1 MEYAYEI
8 TARILEDIRKG
19 QEMNNLVSTTPNGIT
34 PRRVITADMLD
45 RFIRY
50 LDVTPKSVATY
61 SRSLRQFMGYLAENG
76 ITEPTR
82 EDVITW
88 RETLKETHKPT
99 TVQTYIVSVRLFF
112 KWTEQEGLYPDIT
125 SHLKG
130 AKISRNHKRDY
141 LTSSQLKRVLAG
153 IDRST
158 EEGRRNYAI
167 CLLMI
172 VGGLRTIEVTRA
184 RVEDLRPL
192 GNGTILNVQGKGREE
207 RSDYTNIPNE
217 VETAIRISLADRK
230 DATGDK
236 PLFISLS
243 NNSKGKPLTTRS
255 VSAIIKTALVNAG
268 FNSDKWTGHSL
279 RHSAITL
286 AINEGNS
293 LQDVRQFARHT
304 DVSTT
309 MIYFHEQ
316 ERINN
321 KCEST
326 IVSALF

>member
-1 MEYAYEI
+1 
-8 TARILEDIRKG
+8 
-19 QEMNNLVSTTPNGIT
+19 MNNLIITRNADIQTSGIN
-34 PRRVITADMLD
+34 ADLLE

-50 LDVTPKSVATY
+50 LDVSPKSVSTY
-61 SRSLRQFMGYLAENG
+61 SRSLRQFMNYLSLNG
-76 ITEPTR
+76 ITNPTR
-82 EDVITW
+82 EDLIAW
-88 RETLKETHKPT
+88 REGLKIDHKPT
-99 TVQTYIVSVRLFF
+99 TVQTYITSVRLFF
-112 KWTEQEGLYPDIT
+112 KWTEQEGIYPNIA

-130 AKISRNHKRDY
+130 AKINRNHKRDY
-141 LTSSQLKRVLAG
+141 LTSSQLKKVLAG

-167 CLLMI
+167 CLLMT

-184 RVEDLRPL
+184 KVEDLRTL
-192 GNGTILNVQGKGREE
+192 GDGVILNVQGKGREE
-207 RSDYTNIPNE
+207 RSEYINVPDE
-217 VETAIRISLADRK
+217 VETAIRESLADRT
-230 DATGDK
+230 DNTGDK

-243 NNSKGKPLTTRS
+243 NNSKGEPLTTRS
-255 VSAIIKTALVNAG
+255 VSGIIKKILVSAG

-321 KCEST
+321 KCERT
-326 IVSALF
+326 IANALF